1 MYKRRGSDNPSNQK
15 IRTGKDP
22 AEVPLAET
30 GVEFDDDKIDRIM
43 SDVRDKAHLNARRAT
58 QGKHEQEAG

>member
-1 MYKRRGSDNPSNQK
+1 MYRRRSSDNPSNQK

-43 SDVRDKAHLNARRAT
+43 SDVRDKAH
-58 QGKHEQEAG
+58 